1 MSINLMPAICNQVPG
16 FPLDGGRI
24 LRAILRHCTGSFSKS
39 RRVAA
44 DSGQFAWYG
53 IMAAWIWAG
62 FVTGSWLSGL
72 WMALIGCFLINSPQE
87 TVFQVCTL
95 QPLEP
100 RRSAKPA

>member
-1 MSINLMPAICNQVPG
+1 
-16 FPLDGGRI
+16 
-24 LRAILRHCTGSFSKS
+24 
-39 RRVAA
+39 
-44 DSGQFAWYG
+44 
-53 IMAAWIWAG
+53 MAAWIWAG

-72 WMALIGCFLINSPQE
+72 WMALIGCFLINSPQQ